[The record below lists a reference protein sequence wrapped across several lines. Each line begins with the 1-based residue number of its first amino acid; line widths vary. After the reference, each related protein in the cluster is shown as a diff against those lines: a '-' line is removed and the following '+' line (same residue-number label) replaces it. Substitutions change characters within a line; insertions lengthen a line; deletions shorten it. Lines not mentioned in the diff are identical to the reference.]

1 MQEPEPARGG
11 DLFAPKVV
19 AVIGASAAANAVT
32 ARPLRFLR
40 RHGFAGALYAVN
52 PRYPRIGDVACY
64 RSVDDL
70 PERPDTA
77 LIGVPA
83 ASVEAAVADC
93 CAAGVSLISIFTAA
107 VPSETRRRIV
117 AMAKARGTRILGPN
131 SLGFINA
138 HARVACTYSQAALLD
153 RIPPGALS
161 VVSQSGG
168 LGGCLLNRAVDEGL
182 GIDRFLTSGMGVD
195 LDIPALLEHLA
206 SAADTQVVAAII
218 ESITDGD
225 RLVRAVERLH
235 AAQKRL
241 VVCRIG
247 GSAAGRSMTVS
258 HTGALASDAEIFS
271 AVCRGLGVP
280 LVENLDE
287 LIEVAAACTARAQ
300 PVGPCVGVVTSSGG
314 AAIMVAD
321 ALEAQGLIMP
331 PLSQPTIESLQ
342 EKLPAIATISNPLDI
357 GAGQGAC
364 AFRAALAGML
374 SEPIFNSVIAALTMV
389 TGDQADQAVPEI
401 IQAARS
407 SSRPLSVLWLAGSL
421 AAQWCQKLR
430 ANGIAVFKSPGAAAT
445 AFRKLQLK
453 PRRSHN
459 ARTVSPVAAAARA
472 CIAGDPGVRSEWRT
486 RRMLAL
492 YGFQSPREML
502 ARSPEQ
508 AFLAAQGIGGPVA
521 LKVQSPLLPHRAS
534 AGALLLN
541 LNGED
546 AVGSGYHCLM
556 ARLDPAVKETLEG
569 VLVQAMVK
577 PEHEVLLG
585 VLRDP
590 VFGPV
595 IACGSGG
602 SAAEKQSGVTFIMP
616 DEDRDAVA
624 ALLSS
629 KEIGR
634 QIGAAG
640 VATMTDLILR
650 LSQLV
655 TDLGPLLA
663 ELDIN
668 PVALVCGGT
677 QAIAL
682 DALARIGSDPLQ
694 PDLDQR
700 RPPRGAQN

>member
-1 MQEPEPARGG
+1 VDSPIKQQLRRVELQRHLREFPLDALEFTKRPAELLALQRVTSC
-11 DLFAPKVV
+11 L
-19 AVIGASAAANAVT
+19 VIGVT
-32 ARPLRFLR
+32 AEREGACTIAKPLHVETGNLFLEAAFAEEDILR
-40 RHGFAGALYAVN
+40 RDIAVVEIELT
-52 PRYPRIGDVACY
+52 PRIAAHEAGLL
-64 RSVDDL
+64 SKLEPGHPTFDD
-70 PERPDTA
+70 
-77 LIGVPA
+77 
-83 ASVEAAVADC
+83 
-93 CAAGVSLISIFTAA
+93 
-107 VPSETRRRIV
+107 
-117 AMAKARGTRILGPN
+117 
-131 SLGFINA
+131 
-138 HARVACTYSQAALLD
+138 
-153 RIPPGALS
+153 
-161 VVSQSGG
+161 
-168 LGGCLLNRAVDEGL
+168 NRAD
-182 GIDRFLTSGMGVD
+182 
-195 LDIPALLEHLA
+195 
-206 SAADTQVVAAII
+206 AADARTEPHIDKKNV
-218 ESITDGD
+218 G
-225 RLVRAVERLH
+225 VRAVGREYL
-235 AAQKRL
+235 
-241 VVCRIG
+241 
-247 GSAAGRSMTVS
+247 GSV
-258 HTGALASDAEIFS
+258 
-271 AVCRGLGVP
+271 
-280 LVENLDE
+280 
-287 LIEVAAACTARAQ
+287 
-300 PVGPCVGVVTSSGG
+300 
-314 AAIMVAD
+314 
-321 ALEAQGLIMP
+321 
-331 PLSQPTIESLQ
+331 
-342 EKLPAIATISNPLDI
+342 
-357 GAGQGAC
+357 
-364 AFRAALAGML
+364 
-374 SEPIFNSVIAALTMV
+374 
-389 TGDQADQAVPEI
+389 
-401 IQAARS
+401 ARS